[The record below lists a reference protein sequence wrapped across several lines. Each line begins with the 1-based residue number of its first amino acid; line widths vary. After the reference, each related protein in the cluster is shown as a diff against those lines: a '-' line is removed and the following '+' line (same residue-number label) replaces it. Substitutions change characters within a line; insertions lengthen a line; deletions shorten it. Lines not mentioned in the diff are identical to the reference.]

1 MKTAF
6 HHIAAAAVL
15 FGLTACSIEEDKFR
29 PEPDGEEPELITISG
44 EISQIYQTRANDS
57 GFADKDEIGVYIV
70 DYNGG
75 DAGTLKN
82 NGNRADNVK
91 FTFDEAAYKWTP
103 EHDIYWKDKETH
115 IDVCGYYP
123 YSSYVDKVSVY
134 PFEVRKDQSTEA
146 LNGKFGGYE
155 ASDFLW
161 GKAENAAPI
170 SEALAGVFFIQ
181 PDLRSRC
188 HLSPTGRCRC

>member
-15 FGLTACSIEEDKFR
+15 FGLTACNFEKDNFY
-29 PEPDGEEPELITISG
+29 PEPDDEGPGLITISG

-103 EHDIYWKDKETH
+103 KHDIYWKDKETH
-115 IDVCGYYP
+115 IDVCGY
-123 YSSYVDKVSVY
+123 
-134 PFEVRKDQSTEA
+134 
-146 LNGKFGGYE
+146 
-155 ASDFLW
+155 
-161 GKAENAAPI
+161 
-170 SEALAGVFFIQ
+170 
-181 PDLRSRC
+181 
-188 HLSPTGRCRC
+188 